1 MISANVTAGITLEG
15 TRVIFDSS
23 KFSHSVVVKNTNAYD
38 VIVQTWVDDGD
49 LNKQPNNAEAP
60 IITKPSLFNLET
72 GESKVIELIN
82 ISEREPKNEEL
93 YWLNI
98 HEIPPVNVSN
108 EDKLTLT
115 MQTQYKVFYRPSKSE
130 NFNKIESDKII
141 LSLKVDV
148 NIDKENCSLVVDNNT
163 SFHLNLAGL
172 SIGDYVIKNFP
183 RVIRPYGVTKIPLSK
198 IPEGGK
204 VKLNL
209 IDDSGFVY
217 TLSKEVTL
225 GD

>member
-1 MISANVTAGITLEG
+1 
-15 TRVIFDSS
+15 
-23 KFSHSVVVKNTNAYD
+23 
-38 VIVQTWVDDGD
+38 
-49 LNKQPNNAEAP
+49 
-60 IITKPSLFNLET
+60 
-72 GESKVIELIN
+72 
-82 ISEREPKNEEL
+82 
-93 YWLNI
+93 
-98 HEIPPVNVSN
+98 
-108 EDKLTLT
+108 